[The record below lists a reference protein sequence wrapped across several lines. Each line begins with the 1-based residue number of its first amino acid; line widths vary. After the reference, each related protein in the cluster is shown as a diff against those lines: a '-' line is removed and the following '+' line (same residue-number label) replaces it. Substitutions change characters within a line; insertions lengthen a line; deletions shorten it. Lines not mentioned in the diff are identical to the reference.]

1 MSTHSDEESGRL
13 SEAHSSATSFS
24 SDCPSTLVA
33 HERWYAL
40 GLGVNEND
48 SKRCRALVDSPGLIV
63 NLLPDHVVGFDVLNA
78 VERVDSKSLP
88 LFGRSQKR
96 WQKDAQ
102 GFESFMR
109 DSKALI
115 TPLLDEQ
122 SRVSRRRWKR
132 LTGDKQ
138 RGYDLISRPGEET
151 TVLRGPVHAAIRI
164 AEELNQAEAQI
175 AVFAK
180 ELFISQRNRRF
191 VLGVALAE
199 GKLSFLLADRA
210 GIVVSEVYDTRHR
223 IDIFLRVCMGLL
235 FVDISRLGYDPAFT
249 QEGHVTFVLIA
260 GERYQIKRGIMKEND
275 LEGSGLRIALL
286 EKDGKEY
293 VMKDVW
299 IHRARRT
306 KEFDIFRLITDLNI
320 EGTARIVSH
329 EAVHVDGEVD
339 STERARQAWLDEY
352 CQALSSESRL
362 VKDHHR
368 IVMTPYGAPLQR
380 FRSLEELVSALKDVV
395 LSMSLAL
402 LCFLKYCLIKLYT
415 SDSRTRQ
422 AQAAASRHKHGKHN
436 SGRSGCW
443 DSKGHAH

>member
-1 MSTHSDEESGRL
+1 MEPFPHPTSLLMSTHSDEESGSL
-13 SEAHSSATSFS
+13 SEPHSSATSFS
-24 SDCPSTLVA
+24 SDCPITLAVH
-33 HERWYAL
+33 HERWYTL
-40 GLGVNEND
+40 GLGDTEND
-48 SKRCRALVDSPGLIV
+48 NKRCRALVDSPGLIV
-63 NLLPDHVVGFDVLNA
+63 NLLPDHVVGFDVLKA
-78 VERVDSKSLP
+78 VERIDSNSLP
-88 LFGRSQKR
+88 LFGRSQQR
-96 WQKDAQ
+96 WRKNAQ

-109 DSKALI
+109 NSKDLI
-115 TPLLDEQ
+115 TPLLDQQ

-138 RGYDLISRPGEET
+138 RGYDLISRPGEESA
-151 TVLRGPVHAAIRI
+151 VLRGPVHAAIRI

-210 GIVVSEVYDTRHR
+210 GIVVSEVYDTKHR

-249 QEGHVTFVLIA
+249 QEGNVTSVLIA
-260 GERYQIKRGIMKEND
+260 GERYQIKRGIVKDND
-275 LEGSGLRIALL
+275 LEGSGLRITLL

-299 IHRARRT
+299 IHRARHT

-395 LSMSLAL
+395 LSMSLSL
-402 LCFLKYCLIKLYT
+402 RCF
-415 SDSRTRQ
+415 
-422 AQAAASRHKHGKHN
+422 
-436 SGRSGCW
+436 
-443 DSKGHAH
+443 